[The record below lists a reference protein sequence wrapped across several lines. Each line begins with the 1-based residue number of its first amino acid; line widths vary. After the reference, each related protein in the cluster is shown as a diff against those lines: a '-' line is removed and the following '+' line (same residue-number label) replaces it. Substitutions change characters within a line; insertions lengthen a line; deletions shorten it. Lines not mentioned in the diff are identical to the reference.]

1 MFKLKPVKKEEPIG
15 TLLQTAK
22 CGLLHD
28 VSKKFVSVDKSQFV
42 RKDVFE
48 EYTHKIEERC
58 DTHSKFI
65 NEFRQEQKQDRDRQT
80 KLIVATLV
88 FVVCTLVSMLTAILV
103 RLF

>member
-15 TLLQTAK
+15 TLLQATK
-22 CGLLHD
+22 CGLLRE
-28 VSKKFVSVDKSQFV
+28 VEKKFVSADKSQYV

-65 NEFRQEQKQDRDRQT
+65 NDFRQEQKQDRDRQT
-80 KLIVATLV
+80 KLIVSTLI
-88 FVVCTLVSMLTAILV
+88 FVVCTLVSMLTAIVV
-103 RLF
+103 RLL